1 MKLPQTIWKKLMLGG
16 MLILL
21 AAAVSLLIKEALDTK
36 APASAVP
43 TLTVECNGAPLSS
56 DCVFPAAYEW
66 NFLTGPERQTMPN
79 YIPEVILDQAIPA
92 SVLPQLP
99 LRFVFS
105 QDTISVSISR
115 SALQGAGDFIA
126 QQPDREGRLF
136 TPTEAGQYIYK
147 IEASFNR
154 GSVVYYFV
162 INVTQMY

>member
-92 SVLPQLP
+92 SV
-99 LRFVFS
+99 
-105 QDTISVSISR
+105 QDH
-115 SALQGAGDFIA
+115 LGDVVGHGLAFG
-126 QQPDREGRLF
+126 GR
-136 TPTEAGQYIYK
+136 
-147 IEASFNR
+147 
-154 GSVVYYFV
+154 
-162 INVTQMY
+162 